1 MNTNR
6 CVALRDSKT
15 LMNLS
20 KFGTT
25 CALIVSIITSA
36 KASDYW
42 IQQIKDRGRIII
54 LNTGDVLQVDPADT
68 LYSML
73 WLPAQRVDVLQGDE
87 PVYPYKIV
95 DLDENETV
103 SAKLANKFCV
113 RRSATVGRA
122 VQLTGRLT
130 CCESL
135 LSLR

>member
-1 MNTNR
+1 
-6 CVALRDSKT
+6 
-15 LMNLS
+15 MNLLK

-54 LNTGDVLQVDPADT
+54 LNTGDVLQVDPADS

-73 WLPAQRVDVLQGDE
+73 WLPAQRADVLQGDE
-87 PVYPYKIV
+87 PAYPYKIV

-103 SAKLANKFCV
+103 NAKLANKFCA
-113 RRSATVGRA
+113 RRSATAGRA

-130 CCESL
+130 CGESL